1 MTSYTAQVGASVDKL
16 AVSASAKDSKA
27 KVLVSGDSGL
37 KVGANTVVCK
47 VTAEDGQTTKSYTI
61 TVNKLDTVDVR
72 QRRRQGLKQRQLGQR
87 RL

>member
-47 VTAEDGQTTKSYTI
+47 VTAEDGQI
-61 TVNKLDTVDVR
+61 GRAHV
-72 QRRRQGLKQRQLGQR
+72 
-87 RL
+87 